1 MKFNLK
7 KLAGLLCSVLLTTLV
22 LTGCGKGTANK
33 GKGNVKLGYVNW
45 AEGVAMTNLA
55 KVALEEKMGYN
66 VELTMGEPG
75 MIFTSLSDG
84 NLDAFLDAWLPVTH
98 HDYVTKYKD
107 KIEDLGY
114 NYENARI
121 GLVVPKNSDINSI
134 EDLNKFK
141 EKLDGKIIGIDAGAG
156 IMGATQKA
164 IKDYNLDYELLE
176 GSGPTMTVLLKEAI
190 DKNEDIVVTGWK
202 PHWKFARWDLKF
214 LEDTKHSYGESENI
228 HTYSRKDFTKDMPE
242 VAEFLKN
249 FKLNDEQLG
258 TLMGDIADS
267 NKEPEEVAKEWMAKN
282 EELVNSWIPKEK

>member
-7 KLAGLLCSVLLTTLV
+7 KLAVLLCSVLLTTLV

-98 HDYVTKYKD
+98 HDYVTKYEG

-242 VAEFLKN
+242 VAKFLKN

-282 EELVNSWIPKEK
+282 EELVSSWIPKEK